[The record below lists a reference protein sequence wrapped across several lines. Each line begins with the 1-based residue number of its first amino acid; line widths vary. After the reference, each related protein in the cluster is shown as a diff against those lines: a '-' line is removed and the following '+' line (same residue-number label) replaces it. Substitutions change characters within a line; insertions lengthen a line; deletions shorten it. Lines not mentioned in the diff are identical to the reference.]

1 MTISITSRA
10 LSFLGCLLIGTP
22 SSIAGPIPDSFYYVQ
37 GDRPEPPGGIGDP
50 DTQGRTL
57 TVDAIRRR
65 MLGHVA
71 AWTSVGLA
79 GFALA
84 LALVVGASHEI
95 RSHAAPVGG
104 MTPTLNFL
112 GSHS

>member
-1 MTISITSRA
+1 MTISITSRV
-10 LSFLGCLLIGTP
+10 LSFLGCLAIGTP
-22 SSIAGPIPDSFYYVQ
+22 ESIAPPIPSSFYYVP

-71 AWTSVGLA
+71 AWTSAGLA

-95 RSHAAPVGG
+95 RAHAVPGGG
-104 MTPTLNFL
+104 MNPTLNFP
-112 GSHS
+112 GSH